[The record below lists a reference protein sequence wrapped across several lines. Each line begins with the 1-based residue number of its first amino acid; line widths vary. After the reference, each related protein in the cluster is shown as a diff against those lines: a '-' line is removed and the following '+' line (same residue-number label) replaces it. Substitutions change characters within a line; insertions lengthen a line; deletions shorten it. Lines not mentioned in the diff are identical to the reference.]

1 MRGTIVAAA
10 AGLAAV
16 MLVNGASA
24 GPVLDAAK
32 ARGQLVCGVG
42 TGTAGYMLADSQG
55 KWRGLSVDVCR
66 AVAAP
71 IFGDAE
77 KVKYQPLTSQ
87 QRFTAIQ
94 SGEVDMLVGNA
105 TWTLTRDTALGL
117 DFTGVYYY
125 DGQSFLV
132 PKKLGVKSA
141 KELNGATICVAPG
154 TTTELNLADYFR
166 ANKMTFKPVVIEKV
180 DEIRAAFFAGR
191 CDVYTTDASSLAA
204 TRAANVPPP
213 RTFDDFLIL
222 PEIISK
228 EPLGP
233 VVRHGDNQFADI
245 VRWALY
251 AMIEAEEYGIN
262 SQERRRD
269 AEEREPR
276 HQAHPR
282 RHPGHGQGAGR
293 RREVGLHHRQAGR
306 ELRREL
312 RAQCRHGL
320 AAQDR
325 ARPQQA
331 VDPGR
336 PAVRP
341 AHPLRHAAPGAGG
354 RSHLACCLQARQ
366 RRDFPGARKR
376 EA

>member
-1 MRGTIVAAA
+1 MTVAAA
-10 AGLAAV
+10 AAAL
-16 MLVNGASA
+16 LVPAFTGPALA
-24 GPVLDAAK
+24 GPVLDAVK
-32 ARGQLVCGVG
+32 ARGNLICGTG
-42 TGTAGYMLADSQG
+42 TGTAGYMLADSTG
-55 KWRGLSVDVCR
+55 KWKGLSVDVCR
-66 AVAAP
+66 AVAAA

-77 KVKYQPLTSQ
+77 KVKYTPLTSQ

-117 DFTGVYYY
+117 EFTGVYYF

-141 KELNGATICVAPG
+141 KELDGATVCVAPG

-213 RTFDDFLIL
+213 RTFDDFVIL

-251 AMIEAEEYGIN
+251 AMIEAEEYGITSKN
-262 SQERRRD
+262 VDEMLKSENPTIKRILGVTPSMGKALGVDEKWVYSIVKQVGNYGESFDRNVGMGSPLKIDRGLNRLWT
-269 AEEREPR
+269 
-276 HQAHPR
+276 
-282 RHPGHGQGAGR
+282 QG
-293 RREVGLHHRQAGR
+293 GLQY
-306 ELRREL
+306 
-312 RAQCRHGL
+312 
-320 AAQDR
+320 
-325 ARPQQA
+325 
-331 VDPGR
+331 
-336 PAVRP
+336 
-341 AHPLRHAAPGAGG
+341 APPI
-354 RSHLACCLQARQ
+354 R
-366 RRDFPGARKR
+366 
-376 EA
+376 